1 MQKHLGVYESLGKSW
16 HWLILKHF
24 FCFLMQQNSSFS
36 LILSVSLPFILLSH
50 TLNIFSSM
58 TYIIFE
64 SYNGNMMW
72 FGVFQI

>member
-1 MQKHLGVYESLGKSW
+1 MALVNFKTFLPFSDATKFS
-16 HWLILKHF
+16 F
-24 FCFLMQQNSSFS
+24 FLSFS
-36 LILSVSLPFILLSH
+36 LFLCLLYSLSH
-50 TLNIFSSM
+50 TLDIFSSV